1 MAKRG
6 KSDDDYKAMAR
17 TLRGGF
23 IDPERT
29 DDFPFKFRKGT
40 TRAQASRDLQQK
52 GFVVGRELILDDRTG
67 KLTDVRRSGKIARG
81 FEARDGYDMRD
92 VESWTPQQK
101 QKLSRVFNQIKQLTE
116 RPYYVYR
123 GRKRENIDRLQ
134 EATSPHGYPKEVDI
148 AFIPVARPGEK
159 PEIKFTT
166 TDVVID
172 DEDVTIQTVE
182 IIERDVARKPIYW
195 ADVGVTEE
203 LLRNHPRQAVL
214 KMHAAIGAKEYSPMS
229 GAHSQPESYGVNAL
243 VREIRDLQFGYPER
257 WPKFLLGL
265 QAFSFPRQTDI
276 ASYRKARTKAKTAQ
290 QKVRAKD
297 RRAFREKMKGHK
309 QL

>member
-1 MAKRG
+1 
-6 KSDDDYKAMAR
+6 MAR

>member
-1 MAKRG
+1 
-6 KSDDDYKAMAR
+6 MAR

-52 GFVVGRELILDDRTG
+52 GFAVGRELILDERTG

-92 VESWTPQQK
+92 VDSWTPQQK
-101 QKLSRVFNQIKQLTE
+101 QKLSRVYNQIKQLTE
-116 RPYYVYR
+116 RPYYIYR
-123 GRKRENIDRLQ
+123 GRKKENIERLQ
-134 EATSPHGYPKEVDI
+134 EATSPHGYPAEVDI

-166 TDVVID
+166 TDIV
-172 DEDVTIQTVE
+172 DEDDKPQTIETVE
-182 IIERDVARKPIYW
+182 IIERDVTRKPIYW
-195 ADVGVTEE
+195 EDVGVSEK
-203 LLRNHPRQAVL
+203 LLREHPREAVL
-214 KMHAAIGAKEYSPMS
+214 KMHKAIGAKEYSPMS
-229 GAHSQPESYGVNAL
+229 GAHSQPESYSVNAL

-276 ASYRKARTKAKTAQ
+276 ASYRKSRTKAKTAQ
-290 QKVRAKD
+290 QKVREKD
-297 RRAFREKMKGHK
+297 RRAFRKKTKGRK
-309 QL
+309 Q

>member
-297 RRAFREKMKGHK
+297 RRAFREKMKGRK

>member
-1 MAKRG
+1 LAKRG
-6 KSDDDYKAMAR
+6 KSDDEYKAMAR
-17 TLRGGF
+17 TLRKGF
-23 IDPERT
+23 IDPETT
-29 DDFPFKFRKGT
+29 DDFDVKIKDSTKAAVTRDLRRKGY
-40 TRAQASRDLQQK
+40 A
-52 GFVVGRELILDDRTG
+52 VGDELDYDPDTG
-67 KLTDVRRSGKIARG
+67 VITDVRRSGKIARG
-81 FEARDGYDMRD
+81 FSAADGFDLGD

-101 QKLSRVFNQIKQLTE
+101 QKVSRVFNQIKQLTE

-123 GRKRENIDRLQ
+123 GRKKENIERLQ
-134 EATSPHGYPKEVDI
+134 EATSPHGYPAEVDI

-159 PEIKFTT
+159 PEVKFTT
-166 TDVVID
+166 DEVEID
-172 DEDVTIQTVE
+172 DEPTTIETVE

-195 ADVGVTEE
+195 ADVGVSEE
-203 LLRNHPRQAVL
+203 LLREHPRQAVM

-276 ASYRKARTKAKTAQ
+276 AGYRKSRTKAKTAQ
-290 QKVRAKD
+290 QKVREKD
-297 RRAFREKMKGHK
+297 RRAFRKTTKGRK
-309 QL
+309 Q